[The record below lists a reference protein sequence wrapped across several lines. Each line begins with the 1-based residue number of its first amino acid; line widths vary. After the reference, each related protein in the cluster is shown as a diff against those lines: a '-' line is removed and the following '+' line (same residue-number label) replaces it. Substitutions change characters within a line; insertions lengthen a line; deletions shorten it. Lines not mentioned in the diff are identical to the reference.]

1 MAYQLEHIVPWGRS
15 FDEYVQMFALSE
27 RDLAKRILGC
37 ADGPA
42 SFNATLTQRGG
53 RVLSV
58 DPLYAFSDQDIGRRI
73 DDTFD
78 EVLRQA
84 LENRHE
90 FIWETIRSVE
100 QLGEVRMTA
109 MDDFLA
115 DYPQGRLQ
123 GRYLPMS
130 APALALADDSFEL
143 ALCSHFLFL
152 YSKHLNLDFHIETIN
167 ELCRVSGEVRI
178 FPLQQLGA
186 TLSPHVAPVEGF
198 FVAKGYSVT
207 RVPVSYRFQRG
218 ADVMLRIVTPKPS
231 LGSVR
236 SV

>member
-1 MAYQLEHIVPWGRS
+1 MAYRLQQIVPWGRS
-15 FDEYVQMFALSE
+15 LDEYVQMFALSE
-27 RDLAKRILGC
+27 RDLNKRILGC

-42 SFNATLTQRGG
+42 SFNAALTRRGG
-53 RVLSV
+53 RVVSV
-58 DPLYAFSDQDIGRRI
+58 DPLYVFGEQDIRQRI
-73 DDTFD
+73 DRTFD

-84 LENRHE
+84 QENRHE
-90 FIWETIRSVE
+90 FLWETIRSVE

-115 DYPQGRLQ
+115 DYPQGRRQ

-152 YSKHLNLDFHIETIN
+152 YSKHLNLDFHIDTIG
-167 ELCRVSGEVRI
+167 ELCRIGSEVRI

-186 TLSPHVAPVEGF
+186 TLSPHVAPVTAHFE
-198 FVAKGYSVT
+198 AAGYSVT
-207 RVPVSYRFQRG
+207 RVAVPYRFQRG
-218 ADVMLRIVTPKPS
+218 ADTMLRIVRGKA
-231 LGSVR
+231 
-236 SV
+236 